1 MPKINVY
8 LPDDLAAGVKETGLP
23 VSAICQRALEQSV
36 KRVTAIRAT
45 VLGDLS
51 AEDPTARLANFTTR
65 ARTVLTLAIT
75 AARTQGAARVGTEHL
90 LGAIV
95 AEGQNLGLHVLS
107 AVEVPAEQV
116 TAELAEHTSE
126 PGEASRFS
134 DAAANALE
142 LTVTEAIGL
151 GHNYVG
157 CEHLLLGLLAE
168 PDGTAGTVLRRL
180 GAELKST
187 RQAVL
192 AALGGHLH
200 GRAQPTEPATSAA
213 ALTTALRAELAPLEA
228 RLGRLEKH
236 VGLGE
241 E

>member
-23 VSAICQRALEQSV
+23 VSAICQRVLEQSV
-36 KRVTAIRAT
+36 KRVTAIRAA

-51 AEDPTARLANFTTR
+51 AEDPTARLANFTAR
-65 ARTVLTLAIT
+65 ARTVLTQAIT
-75 AARTQGAARVGTEHL
+75 TARTEGAARVGTEHL

-95 AEGQNLGLHVLS
+95 AEGRNLGLHVLS
-107 AVEVPAEQV
+107 AIEVPPEQV
-116 TAELAEHTSE
+116 TAELARNRAE
-126 PGEASRFS
+126 PGDADRFS

-168 PDGTAGTVLRRL
+168 PDGTAGTTLRRL
-180 GAELKST
+180 GAELKSA

-200 GRAQPTEPATSAA
+200 GRAQATEPATSASTVA
-213 ALTTALRAELAPLEA
+213 AAVRGELAPLEA
-228 RLGRLEKH
+228 RLTRLETH
-236 VGLGE
+236 LGLTE
-241 E
+241 K